1 MRAKLLSSTEQE
13 EVTAEGNAG
22 NGNLNHQ
29 GKKDEQKKES
39 AQEEPPKEELFL
51 ADISPVEV
59 TSSKEN
65 YDFLD
70 GLDLNSLFG

>member
-1 MRAKLLSSTEQE
+1 M
-13 EVTAEGNAG
+13 TAEGNAG